1 MCAGLRILRSLLT
14 SFFFSAPAKPEKP
27 TVEGTGA
34 DKVKVTYNFGLGGG
48 YTHEFLVMYRRKC
61 KNSILKGCSI
71 LFSLWCNLSN
81 EFSWCH
87 LFISNCKM
95 KFGTC
100 FFLLPFLGLKRSHLT
115 DSVCSHL
122 KSIFPCVIINSP
134 Y

>member
-1 MCAGLRILRSLLT
+1 MLLLLLT

-61 KNSILKGCSI
+61 KHSILKGCSI
-71 LFSLWCNLSN
+71 LFSLWCNRSN

-87 LFISNCKM
+87 LCITNCKM

-100 FFLLPFLGLKRSHLT
+100 CFFFFAIFRSETISLNRLCLLLLKKHFSLR
-115 DSVCSHL
+115 D
-122 KSIFPCVIINSP
+122 N
-134 Y
+134 